1 MFHDP
6 VSFPP
11 IKRGGVRRLTSGEV
25 NLASSLYGYSIQ
37 YHRVWIHRDSYLPFN
52 LQAEKYAMTPN
63 GELYFQEGTYK
74 DDFSMSLVHSQHLFL
89 HEMMHVYQ
97 HQRGMWVRTRG
108 AFSWAVEY
116 NYSLDKDQLSDYSME
131 QQSCIVSDYWVL
143 VNYGSHDYSYLHRY
157 KEYDQSEPVALLIDR
172 YKYVLRY
179 FPA

>member
-108 AFSWAVEY
+108 VFSWLLNIIILWIKI
-116 NYSLDKDQLSDYSME
+116 NYLTIQWSNKPVLLVIIGYS
-131 QQSCIVSDYWVL
+131 
-143 VNYGSHDYSYLHRY
+143 
-157 KEYDQSEPVALLIDR
+157 
-172 YKYVLRY
+172 
-179 FPA
+179 